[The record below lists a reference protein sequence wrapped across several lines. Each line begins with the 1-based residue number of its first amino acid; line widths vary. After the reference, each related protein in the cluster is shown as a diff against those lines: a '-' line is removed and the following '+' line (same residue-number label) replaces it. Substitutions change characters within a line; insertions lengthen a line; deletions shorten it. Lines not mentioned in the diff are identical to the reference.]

1 MSLINKMLRDLDER
15 QGLGVEP
22 KLAGAEPSLVKP
34 SGRRGAVWVGVGIVV
49 CALGAAAWFG
59 WHARPTKLVSP
70 TAFQTPAEPAKTPPP
85 AVAKAAPPPAAVA
98 PAAVEPQKPAE
109 VEPAPAAPASQAKER
124 VDRPRAQKKS
134 RPAPKPAPDAREVA
148 AKAAEAQ
155 YQAATALLKEGRV
168 SEAEDALYKALQADS
183 LHVGARQAYVGLL
196 LEQRRIAP
204 AKRLLTDALEH
215 DPTQGAF
222 ALALA
227 RIHAEERD
235 YPSALA
241 VIDRAGSAASG
252 TDLQYLRGVVLQ
264 RMGRHADAI
273 SAFEKSASNTAEQG
287 RSWMGLAMSL
297 DALGERPAAAEA
309 YRRAIATGPLDD
321 DLRNYAERRAR
332 ALK

>member
-34 SGRRGAVWVGVGIVV
+34 SGHRGAVWVAIGVVA

-59 WHARPTKLVSP
+59 WQARPTKTVSP
-70 TAFQTPAEPAKTPPP
+70 TAFQTPAVPAKNPPDPAAPELAMAEQAAPERAAPEPAAPEP
-85 AVAKAAPPPAAVA
+85 AAAVA
-98 PAAVEPQKPAE
+98 
-109 VEPAPAAPASQAKER
+109 AAPQTP
-124 VDRPRAQKKS
+124 VDRPHAKKKS
-134 RPAPKPAPDAREVA
+134 RAAPKPAPDAREVA

-155 YQAATALLKEGRV
+155 YQVATSLLKEGRV
-168 SEAEDALYKALQADS
+168 SEAEEALYRALQADS
-183 LHVGARQAYVGLL
+183 MHVGARQAYVGLL

-235 YPSALA
+235 YPAALA

-273 SAFEKSASNTAEQG
+273 NAFEKSASNAAEQG

-309 YRRAIATGPLDD
+309 YRRAIATGPLDE